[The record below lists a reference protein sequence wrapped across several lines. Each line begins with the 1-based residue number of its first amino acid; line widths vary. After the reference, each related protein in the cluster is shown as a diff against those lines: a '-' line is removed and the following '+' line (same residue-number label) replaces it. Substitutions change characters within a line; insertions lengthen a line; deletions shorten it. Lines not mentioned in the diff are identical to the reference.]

1 MKKKVKKFNDLREL
15 SYHLSVRET
24 GIDIVQILINTD
36 KMMASMYGGQKNWQ
50 KLKKTMKKVPYVP
63 LVPKEI
69 DPNRKSLFTWTETPQ
84 MADVKKQTMDDLII
98 FGQAAT
104 KTDENGTTILSQ
116 EEVNELNNMVH
127 VKKDGIDYHLQK
139 YNFNKD
145 Y

>member
-50 KLKKTMKKVPYVP
+50 KLKKTMKKVPYVS

-69 DPNRKSLFTWTETPQ
+69 DPNRKSLFTWTE
-84 MADVKKQTMDDLII
+84 I
-98 FGQAAT
+98 
-104 KTDENGTTILSQ
+104 
-116 EEVNELNNMVH
+116 NNS
-127 VKKDGIDYHLQK
+127 
-139 YNFNKD
+139 NT
-145 Y
+145 